1 MAGPPDVASAAI
13 AAPLAGLVAVVT
25 GGSGHIGAALTA
37 TMARAGAQVVVAD
50 IDAERAGEHAAALV
64 SSGLEALAV
73 EVDIASDESVSAA
86 FDTVKEHFGGVD
98 ILVNNAAPS
107 RVIAADAP
115 VLDIDLATWD
125 AVQTVMVR
133 GALLCARHALPQMI
147 ARGGGSIVNVGSVH
161 AHAGDPGLSA
171 YPAAKA
177 ALGGLTRVLATQY
190 GHLGVRCNT
199 VTLGTIPY
207 PFMTEQTRRGKVR
220 HQLVKRDGLPA
231 DVANLVAFLV
241 SPGASFLTG
250 ADFLA
255 DGGLLAHLPAYA
267 DASPPATAG

>member
-1 MAGPPDVASAAI
+1 MTSETSAT
-13 AAPLAGLVAVVT
+13 PLAGLVAVVT
-25 GGSGHIGAALTA
+25 GGCGHIGAALTQ
-37 TMARAGAQVVVAD
+37 TMARQGARVVVAD
-50 IDAERAGEHAAALV
+50 IDAERAGAHAAALA
-64 SSGLEALAV
+64 SGGGDTLAV
-73 EVDIASDESVSAA
+73 RVDIASDESVGAA
-86 FDTVKEHFGGVD
+86 FETVRAHFGGTD

-115 VLDIDLATWD
+115 ALDIDLATWD
-125 AVQTVMVR
+125 TALAVMVR

-147 ARGGGSIVNVGSVH
+147 ARGGGSIVNIGSVH
-161 AHAGDPGLSA
+161 AHGGDLGMTA

-177 ALGGLTRVLATQY
+177 ALGGLTKVLATQY

-207 PFMTEQTRRGKVR
+207 PFMSEQTRRGKVR

-231 DVANLVAFLV
+231 DVASLVAFLV
-241 SPGASFLTG
+241 SPAASFLTG
-250 ADFLA
+250 ADYLA

-267 DASPPATAG
+267 DAP

>member
-1 MAGPPDVASAAI
+1 MASEAP

-37 TMARAGAQVVVAD
+37 AMARQGAQVVVAD
-50 IDAERAGEHAAALV
+50 IDAERAGSHAAALV
-64 SSGLEALAV
+64 SGGGSALAV
-73 EVDIASDESVSAA
+73 EVDIASDESVAAA
-86 FDTVKEHFGGVD
+86 FETVKEHFGGTD

-107 RVIAADAP
+107 RIIAADAP
-115 VLDIDLATWD
+115 VLDLDLATWD
-125 AVQTVMVR
+125 AVQAVMVR

-147 ARGGGSIVNVGSVH
+147 ARGGGSIVNIGSVH
-161 AHAGDPGLSA
+161 SRAGDPGMTA

-177 ALGGLTRVLATQY
+177 ALGGLTKVLATQY

-207 PFMTEQTRRGKVR
+207 PFMSAETRRGKVR
-220 HQLVKRDGLPA
+220 HQLVKRDGQPT
-231 DVANLVAFLV
+231 DVASLVAFLV
-241 SPGASFLTG
+241 SPAASFLTG
-250 ADFLA
+250 ADYLA

-267 DASPPATAG
+267 DAF

>member
-1 MAGPPDVASAAI
+1 MAGTAN

-25 GGSGHIGAALTA
+25 GGSGHIGTALST
-37 TMARAGAQVVVAD
+37 TLARAGARVAVAD
-50 IDAERAGEHAAALV
+50 IDAEQARAQAAALV
-64 SSGLEALAV
+64 SGGYEALAV
-73 EVDIASDESVSAA
+73 EVDIASEESVGAA
-86 FDTVKEHFGGVD
+86 FAAVHEHFGGTD

-107 RVIAADAP
+107 RVVAADAP

-125 AVQTVMVR
+125 AVHTVLVR
-133 GALLCARHALPQMI
+133 GALLCARHALPDMI

-161 AHAGDPGLSA
+161 AHAGDLGLTA

-207 PFMTEQTRRGKVR
+207 PFMSEQTRQGKVR
-220 HQLVKRDGLPA
+220 HQLVKREGQPA

-241 SPGASFLTG
+241 SPAASFLTG
-250 ADFLA
+250 ADYVA

-267 DASPPATAG
+267 DAR